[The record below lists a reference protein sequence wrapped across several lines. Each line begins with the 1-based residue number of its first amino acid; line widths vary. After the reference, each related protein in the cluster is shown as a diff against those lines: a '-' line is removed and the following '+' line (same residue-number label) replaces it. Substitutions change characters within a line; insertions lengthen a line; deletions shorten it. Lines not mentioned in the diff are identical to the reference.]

1 MKIVVV
7 TLFFLFGCQ
16 WNAAQQLDCPIY
28 TTDKQVIRSL
38 PFLVAIN
45 PQGATPIGSFARV
58 IDQGRVTELTLTMVS
73 PIPDSIY
80 CLKYLRTLTIQYGTD
95 LTISSHITRLAPT
108 LTSLTLLRI
117 SSALVLP
124 DELFSLTNLNTLSI
138 VACDLDTLPDAIGQL
153 TQLNRLTL
161 SNNRLNSL
169 PSTLGRL
176 TRLIALVLDNNAALT
191 SLKTLN
197 TSRGLQTLSATN
209 CSIEDL
215 PTNPFA
221 LATIDLS
228 NNRITSLEN
237 LSNLV
242 SEYTN
247 SISLSNN
254 QIAFLPPAIRLASQL
269 QTLDLSTN
277 ALTDLPEEVYALKSL
292 ASLRLRNN
300 QLDATEKRWIE
311 GRFAGRATNVD
322 I

>member
-1 MKIVVV
+1 MKIVIV
-7 TLFFLFGCQ
+7 TLLFVFGCQ
-16 WNAAQQLDCPIY
+16 WNAAQQLDCSIY
-28 TTDKQVIRSL
+28 TTDKQIIRSL
-38 PFLVAIN
+38 PFVVSIN
-45 PQGATPIGSFARV
+45 PEGATPIGSYARV

-73 PIPDSIY
+73 PIPESIY
-80 CLKYLRTLTIQYGTD
+80 CLKNLRTLTIQYGTN
-95 LTISSHITRLAPT
+95 LTISPHIARLAPT

-117 SSALVLP
+117 SSALLLP
-124 DELFSLTNLNTLSI
+124 DEVFHLVYLNTLSI
-138 VACDLDTLPDAIGQL
+138 VACGLDILPDAIGQL

-176 TRLIALVLDNNAALT
+176 TRLNALVLDNNAELT

-215 PTNPFA
+215 PTNSFA
-221 LATIDLS
+221 LGTIDLS

-242 SEYTN
+242 SEYTS
-247 SISLSNN
+247 SIRFSNN
-254 QIAFLPPAIRLASQL
+254 QIALLPPEIRLASQL

-277 ALTDLPEEVYALKSL
+277 ALTELPEQVYALQSL
-292 ASLRLRNN
+292 ASFRLRNN
-300 QLDATEKRWIE
+300 PFDATEKRWIQ
-311 GRFAGRATNVD
+311 GRFAGTKTSVD